1 MWNGETAWYSLRVP
15 EYSKDIVLALL
26 GGSVALAGLLL
37 VISGFV
43 FTQAA
48 SFPPERTSNALIE
61 RYELAARLGL
71 IPFVLALCDAAAC
84 TWWLLRSSECL
95 FRCAVGG
102 FFLLLLLTAAYGVV
116 LLVKY
121 L

>member
-1 MWNGETAWYSLRVP
+1 MP
-15 EYSKDIVLALL
+15 EYAKDVVLALL

-43 FTQAA
+43 FTQAG

-71 IPFVLALCDAAAC
+71 VPFVLALCDGVVC
-84 TWWLLRSSECL
+84 LWWLLRSSECL
-95 FRCAVGG
+95 FRCSVGG
-102 FFLLLLLTAAYGVV
+102 FFLLLLLTALYGVV
-116 LLVKY
+116 LLLKY